1 MNYFYSV
8 YSDASRTIVEETVPA
23 TIGLVLT
30 GSKASSN
37 LGCDG
42 DTNDNVNLGENESKE
57 TPSEY
62 FV

>member
-1 MNYFYSV
+1 M
-8 YSDASRTIVEETVPA
+8 EETVPA

-30 GSKASSN
+30 GTKASSN

-42 DTNDNVNLGENESKE
+42 ETNNVDLVENSSKE